1 VLSRRQAR
9 WAEILSS
16 YDFVI
21 DHLEGKNNAA
31 NRPSRRPGYE
41 KGYKRP
47 TAMLLATL
55 ATNTVEPYNFL
66 LQEIKRSQAIDP
78 SGADM
83 KRRIV
88 GTPIVHIPDLLRI
101 DELEEDSSNEWKVT
115 TGFLTYEGRIYV
127 PRMTCFA
134 TMS

>member
-1 VLSRRQAR
+1 
-9 WAEILSS
+9 
-16 YDFVI
+16 
-21 DHLEGKNNAA
+21 LEGKKNAA
-31 NRPSRRPGYE
+31 NRPSRRPVYE
-41 KGYKRP
+41 KGHERP

-55 ATNTVEPYNFL
+55 ATNTVELCNNL
-66 LQEIKRSQAIDP
+66 LQEIKTSQVIDP

-88 GTPIVHIPDLLRI
+88 GNPIVHIPDLQRI

-115 TGFLTYEGRIYV
+115 TGFLTYQGRIYV